1 MDSAGE
7 IRTGATDRD
16 GVFGRNENIIPL
28 SLRLQGFPVVSG
40 LQARHWGR
48 DFKTEEVIAW
58 QQVRDGLEGLG
69 QSQRDRRGIKK
80 YTGLIPR
87 FRPGELD

>member
-1 MDSAGE
+1 
-7 IRTGATDRD
+7 
-16 GVFGRNENIIPL
+16 
-28 SLRLQGFPVVSG
+28 